1 MTLDLRAVAEDC
13 CRGRIVSVTE
23 GGYDLQALAA
33 SLDGVIDAHASPAP
47 TAASWPFSGLTSQRG
62 QQAIDGVRQAH
73 RQFWTL

>member
-1 MTLDLRAVAEDC
+1 MTLELRAVAEDC

-33 SLDGVIDAHASPAP
+33 SLDGVIEAHASPASP
-47 TAASWPFSGLTSQRG
+47 PASWPSSGRTSRRG
-62 QQAIDGVRQAH
+62 PQAIDVVRQAQ